1 MADSVFFELVS
12 PEKLLESGDV
22 AMVVVPGTEGDFAV
36 MPGLAPVVSTLRPGV
51 IEVYRTEGSAPEKIF
66 IHGGFADAAMNRLT
80 ILADDA
86 VHVGHLTR
94 EAVDARVAKVREDI
108 ATAQS
113 DESRLQNESALE
125 QLMDLANVH
134 NHNNH

>member
-66 IHGGFADAAMNRLT
+66 IHGGFADVALDRLT

-86 VHVGHLTR
+86 VHVGHLNKA
-94 EAVDARVAKVREDI
+94 AVDARVARVREDI

-113 DESRLQNESALE
+113 DETRLQHESALE

-134 NHNNH
+134 NNH

>member
-51 IEVYRTEGSAPEKIF
+51 IEVYRTEGADAQKIF
-66 IHGGFADAAMNRLT
+66 IHGGFADTAMDRLT

-86 VHVGHLTR
+86 IHVEHLTK
-94 EAVDARVAKVREDI
+94 EAVEARVAKVREEI
-108 ATAQS
+108 AAA
-113 DESRLQNESALE
+113 ESEEVRMHHESALE

-134 NHNNH
+134 NH

>member
-12 PEKLLESGDV
+12 PEQLLESGDV

-51 IEVYRTEGSAPEKIF
+51 IEVYRTEGSAPERIF
-66 IHGGFADAAMNRLT
+66 IHGGFADVALDRLT

-86 VHVGHLTR
+86 VHVEHMTR
-94 EAVDARVAKVREDI
+94 ESVEARVARVREDI
-108 ATAQS
+108 VAAES
-113 DESRLQNESALE
+113 DETRLQHESALE

-134 NHNNH
+134 NHNNR

>member
-12 PEKLLESGDV
+12 PEKLLESGEV

-66 IHGGFADAAMNRLT
+66 IHGGFADAAVDRLT
-80 ILADDA
+80 VLADDA
-86 VHVGHLTR
+86 VHVEHLTR
-94 EAVDARVAKVREDI
+94 ESIDARVAKVREEI
-108 ATAQS
+108 AAAQS
-113 DESRLQNESALE
+113 DESRLQHESALE

-134 NHNNH
+134 NH

>member
-12 PEKLLESGDV
+12 PEQLLESGDV

-51 IEVYRTEGSAPEKIF
+51 IEVYRTEGSVPERIF
-66 IHGGFADAAMNRLT
+66 IHGGFADVALDRLT

-86 VHVGHLTR
+86 VHVEHMTR
-94 EAVDARVAKVREDI
+94 ESVEARVARVREDI
-108 ATAQS
+108 VAAES
-113 DESRLQNESALE
+113 DETRLQHESALE

-134 NHNNH
+134 NHNNR